1 MRTNAFVG
9 RRETRLVK
17 VGLFR
22 EGAAYSSDDDVGGV
36 VSRPDALLQGMLLDQ
51 RRQEPLGGR
60 TWPTSTVNS
69 VPQWAHP
76 PLSDTHT
83 HPSPSIPPTKASPA
97 PFVSTM
103 WFWSMSRTGNIV
115 TLSPANETQKKVQLD
130 CITTLEA
137 HGDTSSVCQ
146 NKSQVFKKK
155 KNQIHVKWHV
165 RLFVYKWHNPT
176 FFCHP
181 EVRPCEILAKMSA
194 DATIR
199 LAEAKIYVKT
209 HNNATQRS
217 RINTKKSHCI
227 RSQALRINHTA
238 NLGVLFACS
247 FLSWHMGR

>member
-1 MRTNAFVG
+1 M
-9 RRETRLVK
+9 
-17 VGLFR
+17 
-22 EGAAYSSDDDVGGV
+22 GA
-36 VSRPDALLQGMLLDQ
+36 P
-51 RRQEPLGGR
+51 
-60 TWPTSTVNS
+60 PTI
-69 VPQWAHP
+69 WH
-76 PLSDTHT
+76 THT
-83 HPSPSIPPTKASPA
+83 PIPQHTSNKG
-97 PFVSTM
+97 VS
-103 WFWSMSRTGNIV
+103 
-115 TLSPANETQKKVQLD
+115 
-130 CITTLEA
+130 
-137 HGDTSSVCQ
+137 SSVCVHNVVLVNVQ
-146 NKSQVFKKK
+146 DREHRHLVTCQRDTKKGSARLHNYTGGARWHFVSLSKQIPSLQKK